1 MNSIESNNN
10 LIKKKK
16 KREKGIL
23 GVTKG
28 PKMLFSFN
36 SRELWPEDEDE
47 EDIDYSPQIDKSIND
62 NNERVV
68 GIKDNESIDKLNE
81 DLSNGCIDD
90 RTVAPIKISK
100 KLKNKRKNWAIVGE
114 HNQVINGSDCSDS
127 PVKKRGRK
135 RKVESC
141 NGFVVKKMSPQK
153 NGNKVFI
160 ICLILNFF
168 TSFLS

>member
-47 EDIDYSPQIDKSIND
+47 EDIDYLPSIDKSIND
-62 NNERVV
+62 SNERVV
-68 GIKDNESIDKLNE
+68 EIKDNESVEKLNE

-90 RTVAPIKISK
+90 RTVAPIKMSK

-114 HNQVINGSDCSDS
+114 DHQVINGSDCSDS
-127 PVKKRGRK
+127 RVKKRGRK
-135 RKVESC
+135 RKLESS
-141 NGFVVKKMSPQK
+141 NGFVVKETSGQK
-153 NGNKVFI
+153 NGNKVLI
-160 ICLILNFF
+160 ICLIFNF
-168 TSFLS
+168 